1 MQVSMTVFIVAFGAV
16 VGSFL
21 NVAIL
26 RYNTGM
32 GFTRGRSK
40 CFSCGKKLRW
50 RDLLPVLS
58 FLALHGRC
66 GQCGSKISWQYPAVE
81 AITALLFYAAYAKFG
96 LRLIVLPVLSA
107 LSAFVVIAG
116 DDLRHKNIPF
126 GAMVWLVC
134 SSFVFVFAFARI
146 IELGISGKEALWWL
160 SGCLAFAVPYALIFL
175 LSRGRAMGFGDVELG
190 FGLGFLL
197 GFYGSL
203 NAAILS
209 FYIGAIVAL
218 LLMLAGY
225 LFKRLNSSPFQ
236 VKMKSEIPFGPFV
249 IAAAL
254 SVFFFGVDVLGLVL
268 F

>member
-1 MQVSMTVFIVAFGAV
+1 MESLIPLTVVVLGST

-21 NVAIL
+21 NVVIL

-107 LSAFVVIAG
+107 LSACVVIAVY
-116 DDLRHKNIPF
+116 DLRHKIIPL
-126 GAMVWLVC
+126 GPMVWLVC
-134 SSFVFVFAFARI
+134 SSVVFAFARI

-254 SVFFFGVDVLGLVL
+254 SVFFFGVDVLGLAL